1 MDLIQENYEKSLN
14 LEEIPG
20 LLTVHKVKPK
30 DIQKKNTIITNV
42 HGSMAWQDI
51 LSKVESIELEKKRK
65 VAEKQ
70 EKTRRRER
78 SVLQM
83 QS

>member
-30 DIQKKNTIITNV
+30 DIQEKNTRITNV
-42 HGSMAWQDI
+42 HGSMEGQDI
-51 LSKVESIELEKKRK
+51 LSKVESIELEK
-65 VAEKQ
+65 
-70 EKTRRRER
+70 
-78 SVLQM
+78 
-83 QS
+83 

>member
-30 DIQKKNTIITNV
+30 DIQKKNTRITNV
-42 HGSMAWQDI
+42 HGSMEGQDI

-70 EKTRRRER
+70 EKTHQNHK
-78 SVLQM
+78 S
-83 QS
+83 